1 MYTYIILTILVLGKI
16 YYPTLVALFLL
27 KPLVLMIL
35 LKLKHGKKVEYFYVP
50 IFGIW
55 GRFVKA
61 EKEHKDVM
69 YFERRT
75 ILEYPEAEVL
85 YKNNSIRSRLIML

>member
-1 MYTYIILTILVLGKI
+1 MAI
-16 YYPTLVALFLL
+16 FLL

-35 LKLKHGKKVEYFYVP
+35 LKLKHGKKVEFFYVP

-75 ILEYPEAEVL
+75 ILEYPECEVR
-85 YKNNSIRSRLIML
+85 YENNSNLGQD

>member
-1 MYTYIILTILVLGKI
+1 ML
-16 YYPTLVALFLL
+16 
-27 KPLVLMIL
+27 L
-35 LKLKHGKKVEYFYVP
+35 LKLKHGKKVEFFYVP

-75 ILEYPEAEVL
+75 VLEFPEAEVKL
-85 YKNNSIRSRLIML
+85 